1 MATEKTPLK
10 IYRGI
15 NGTNTS
21 SGSVPALQA
30 GTLIFNEGLGF
41 FTLDVNTSKATVSD
55 AAKRIANIRFA
66 LDLSSNM
73 ERGKTDEKS
82 GWLCDKKTGG

>member
-21 SGSVPALQA
+21 SGSVPALQP
-30 GTLIFNEGLGF
+30 
-41 FTLDVNTSKATVSD
+41 
-55 AAKRIANIRFA
+55 A
-66 LDLSSNM
+66 L
-73 ERGKTDEKS
+73 
-82 GWLCDKKTGG
+82 